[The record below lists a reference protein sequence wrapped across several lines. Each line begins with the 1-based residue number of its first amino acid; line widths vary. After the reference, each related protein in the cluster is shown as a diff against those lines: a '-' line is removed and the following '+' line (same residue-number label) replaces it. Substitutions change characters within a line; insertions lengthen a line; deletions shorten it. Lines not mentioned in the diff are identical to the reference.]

1 MLMVGIGQICRKRG
15 GYGSKV
21 IPLLIWRKVI
31 MKVLEA
37 FCGNEITST
46 IGKAIAE
53 AKTCGDQ
60 CQFEFNGVTV
70 VVAADS
76 DPALIYR
83 DWNRGLSG
91 YVGKNPTVGPY
102 PNAELSAEEVASDLA
117 IRAENRRLSAIRQEE
132 YAKEARDKATVLQG
146 ALSVAGPI
154 ELVDEEGWNKF
165 KANNTDGYG
174 GRVVRYADEWARL
187 MQVRISNGKTVAQCA
202 DELSHLA
209 DDDGI
214 TGYMYGCAVAVLAKV
229 WKHGEALR
237 RWHNKETQIG
247 TEGDKANES
256 GGVLNPALLSIG

>member
-1 MLMVGIGQICRKRG
+1 
-15 GYGSKV
+15 
-21 IPLLIWRKVI
+21 
-31 MKVLEA
+31 MKVLKTLA
-37 FCGNEITST
+37 GDEIART
-46 IGKAIAE
+46 IDDAIAE
-53 AKTCGDQ
+53 AKACGEH
-60 CQFEFNGVTV
+60 CQFDFNGVTV
-70 VVAADS
+70 VVAGDS

-83 DWNRGLSG
+83 EWNRGLSG
-91 YVGKNPTVGPY
+91 YLGKNPTVGPY
-102 PNAELSAEEVASDLA
+102 PKAELSADEIASDAA
-117 IRAENRRLSAIRQEE
+117 ISAEQDRLSAIRQQE
-132 YAKEARDKATVLQG
+132 YAKQRREKATLLQG

-165 KANNTDGYG
+165 KSNNTDAYF
-174 GRVVRYADEWARL
+174 GRVVRYAEEWARL
-187 MQVRISNGKTVAQCA
+187 MQTRLANGETIHQCA

-214 TGYMYGCAVAVLAKV
+214 TGYMYGCAVGVLAKV